1 MHTKKRINLKT
12 GEVED
17 YICKV
22 NPEMFKLARINR
34 DLTEEELD
42 YFLENYKQWEN
53 QEKEV
58 TWSDLRIIS
67 KVYGRP
73 ISYFFLTKPLKDY
86 KSDYTLLELFE
97 ELQDELDEFKE
108 ETFKRLE
115 LCSQVELKDL

>member
-1 MHTKKRINLKT
+1 MQVTKRINLET
-12 GEVED
+12 GEVTD

-34 DLTEEELD
+34 DLRTEELD
-42 YFLENYKQWEN
+42 YFLENYKLWEN

-58 TWSDLRIIS
+58 TWEDLRIIS

-73 ISYFFLTKPLKDY
+73 TSYFFLTKDIKDY